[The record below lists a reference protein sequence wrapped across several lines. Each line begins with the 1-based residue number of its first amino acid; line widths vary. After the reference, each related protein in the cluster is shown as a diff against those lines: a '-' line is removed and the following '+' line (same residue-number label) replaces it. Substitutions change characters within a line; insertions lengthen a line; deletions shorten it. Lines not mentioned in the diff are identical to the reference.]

1 MGRGVMCIL
10 NSAHPKHGVLHCLS
24 AIQEIEAIK
33 ARVKE
38 MEEEAEKLKEMQT
51 EVEKQMSTKSG
62 EILSRIQPQPHFT
75 LPTPLNCCLLL
86 LSGTQYPTPEE
97 KAEMDARSVYVG
109 NVSVM
114 ECVV

>member
-1 MGRGVMCIL
+1 MPPSTCER
-10 NSAHPKHGVLHCLS
+10 VLHCLP

-62 EILSRIQPQPHFT
+62 EILSSLGEPCLPLLPVAISFT
-75 LPTPLNCCLLL
+75 
-86 LSGTQYPTPEE
+86 
-97 KAEMDARSVYVG
+97 
-109 NVSVM
+109 VSHT
-114 ECVV
+114 